1 MLMVTA
7 SLLMMGCATIDLDL
21 PRAVS
26 HAFAYPEQTTL
37 GRTFADRGKA
47 RPDESGFRVL
57 ESGADAGMA
66 RVALA
71 DAAERT
77 LDLQYF
83 IVQDDTTSAFLMR
96 RVVSAAH
103 RGVRVRI
110 LLDDLHGP
118 NRDFAMA
125 VTAADPRIELRL
137 FNPFLQ
143 RNLLGHSRLFELL
156 GDGERLNQRMH
167 IKLWIADNAAAIFGG
182 RNLGDEYFDA
192 GVDTNFRDL
201 DLMAVGPLVPQ
212 LSRIFDEY
220 WNSRWSV
227 PIASLREAVPKAE
240 DELRALP
247 SDETAVVGLGG
258 TKFGEASAVENF
270 RNAML
275 KADFPLYWAPGTVI
289 YDRPAAPAV
298 APSHFTHIG
307 PRARAILDAA
317 QFEIIL
323 VSPYFVPSEQELLF
337 LSEARGRGLRVAILT
352 NSLASTDALA
362 VHAGYARYRA
372 KLLRMG
378 VELFEVRPLAQTPH
392 PPRWHRWVRSSEL
405 SLHAKLLIVDRNTAI
420 VGSMNMDPRSR
431 TYNTELLVVVES
443 AALSSRLA
451 AFFDEGV
458 EPDHAFRVLLR
469 NPQQDD
475 EALVWITEDQSGE
488 VRYDSEPL
496 AGFWKRLW
504 NGVLAIVVPERLL

>member
-1 MLMVTA
+1 MLLATV
-7 SLLMMGCATIDLDL
+7 SLLAGGCATFDLDL
-21 PRAVS
+21 PRPYS

-37 GRTFADRGKA
+37 GRTFAGRGTVH
-47 RPDESGFRVL
+47 PDESGYRVL
-57 ESGADAGMA
+57 ESGTEAGLA
-66 RVALA
+66 RAALA

-83 IVQDDTTSAFLMR
+83 IVQNDATSAFLMR

-103 RGVRVRI
+103 RGIRVRI

-143 RNLLGHSRLFELL
+143 RNLLGHSRMFEFI

-192 GVDTNFRDL
+192 GVETNFRDL

-212 LSRIFDEY
+212 LSSIFDEY
-220 WNSRWSV
+220 WNSRW
-227 PIASLREAVPKAE
+227 AVPVAALQEVVPEAE
-240 DELRALP
+240 DKLRALS
-247 SDETAVVGLGG
+247 SDDKGVAGLGG
-258 TKFGEASAVENF
+258 AKFGEASAVDNF
-270 RNAML
+270 RGAMM
-275 KADFPLYWAPGTVI
+275 KADFPLYWAPGTVV

-298 APSHFTHIG
+298 VASHFAHIG
-307 PRARAILDAA
+307 LRARAILDAA
-317 QFEIIL
+317 QSEIIL
-323 VSPYFVPSEQELLF
+323 VSPYFVPSELELVF

-362 VHAGYARYRA
+362 AHAGYARHRA
-372 KLLRMG
+372 TLLRMG
-378 VELFEVRPLAQTPH
+378 VELFEVRPLADSLH
-392 PPRWHRWVRSSEL
+392 APRWHRWVRSSES
-405 SLHAKLLIVDRNTAI
+405 SLHAKILIADRHTAI

-475 EALVWITEDQSGE
+475 EALVWITEGQDGE
-488 VRYDSEPL
+488 VRYESEPL

-504 NGVLAIVVPERLL
+504 SGVLAIVVPERLL